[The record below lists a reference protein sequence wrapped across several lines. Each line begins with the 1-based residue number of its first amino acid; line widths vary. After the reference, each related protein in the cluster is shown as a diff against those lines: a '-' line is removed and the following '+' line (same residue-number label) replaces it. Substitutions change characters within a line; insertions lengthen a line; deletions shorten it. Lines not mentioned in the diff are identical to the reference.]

1 MANRIP
7 GIAKESV
14 WVKSS
19 YSGNN
24 GNCVEM
30 AILPEGGRAV
40 RDSKD
45 PNSPVLSFTPAG
57 WSAFVNSTR
66 GEAFKA

>member
-1 MANRIP
+1 
-7 GIAKESV
+7 
-14 WVKSS
+14 
-19 YSGNN
+19 
-24 GNCVEM
+24 M

>member
-1 MANRIP
+1 M
-7 GIAKESV
+7 
-14 WVKSS
+14 KSS

-24 GNCVEM
+24 GNCIEI

-45 PNSPVLSFTPAG
+45 PRSPILSFTDAG
-57 WSAFVNSTR
+57 WSAFVNGTQDK
-66 GEAFKA
+66 AFNAR